1 MKLIKFGVALL
12 AITSILTGCASDR
25 DKVQST
31 VSEYATKQEDI
42 EGTVIAKRST
52 EDVKKSDDKKSEDKK
67 SEENKAEDKPS
78 EEKKTEN
85 K

>member
-1 MKLIKFGVALL
+1 MKLIKFVIALL

-25 DKVQST
+25 DKVQGT

-42 EGTVIAKRST
+42 DGTVITKRST
-52 EDVKKSDDKKSEDKK
+52 EDVKKS
-67 SEENKAEDKPS
+67 EEKKAEDKQS
-78 EEKKTEN
+78 EEKKEN